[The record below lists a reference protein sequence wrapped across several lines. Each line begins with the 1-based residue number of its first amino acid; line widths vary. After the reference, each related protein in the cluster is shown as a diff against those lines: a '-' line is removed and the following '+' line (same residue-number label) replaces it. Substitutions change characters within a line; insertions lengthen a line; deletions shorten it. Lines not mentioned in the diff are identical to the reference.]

1 MDSKYR
7 IELADNS
14 KGSSNMDSN
23 SLGTVIKVIGVG
35 NGGCN
40 AVNRMI
46 EEGLQDVDFI
56 AMNTDKQALSRS
68 NAETKIVLGERVTQ
82 GLGAGTDPEK
92 GAEAARE
99 DIAKIEEIING
110 ANLVFIASSFGGGTG
125 TGASPV
131 VAEIAKKCGALTIGV
146 VTKPFKYEGKFK
158 MKKAE
163 AGIEKMFSVVDS
175 LIIIPNE
182 NLYDM
187 IDAENYGYT
196 EAFSVIDDILRQGV
210 QGISDIIT
218 KTGFGVNVDFAD
230 VKTMIELSNGR
241 AHLGIGIGKGEN
253 RIEKAI
259 SNAFENPLL
268 DVSSIRNSKGVLANI
283 VTPKDFALKEFE
295 RASEKISEYAH
306 EEANI
311 KIGTC
316 IDENLNDEIRV
327 TIVATGFDDN
337 CVKEEKEKNKIDDIE
352 NKDSETDEM
361 YKTKDNKN
369 IADDNNSDNS
379 SEIKIDKNENI
390 NDKLETENNFD
401 LKKDI
406 NKESVK
412 TSFSNINFANKFKNE
427 TFNNNYRENIN
438 KNIETENLYNNSND
452 SNNIENSNNYNNF
465 NNNEE
470 KTAEKSEYSV
480 FNRNVINNRIS
491 ENSEFDK
498 NEDNYSIGTAVAD
511 IEEAEELREVKKDNE
526 ISKQFPFQV
535 MSNEERKIHNDM
547 GAKSYIFGADTSSAS
562 TDYDNTPAFLRRDI
576 IARNVKKIRD

>member
-1 MDSKYR
+1 MDAKYR

-14 KGSSNMDSN
+14 KMNSNINSFN
-23 SLGTVIKVIGVG
+23 VSLGTVIKVIGVG

-46 EEGLQDVDFI
+46 EEKLNGVDFV

-92 GAEAARE
+92 GAEAAKE
-99 DIAKIEEIING
+99 DVAKIEEIING

-146 VTKPFKYEGKFK
+146 VTKPFKYEGKLK
-158 MKKAE
+158 MNRAE

-187 IDAENYGYT
+187 VDAENYGYT
-196 EAFSVIDDILRQGV
+196 EAFSIIDDILRQGV

-218 KTGFGVNVDFAD
+218 QTGFGVNVDFAD
-230 VKTMIELSNGR
+230 VRTMIALSNGR
-241 AHLGIGIGKGEN
+241 AHLGIGIGNGEN

-268 DVSSIRNSKGVLANI
+268 DVSSIKNSRGVLANI
-283 VTPKDFALKEFE
+283 VAPKDFGLKEYGE
-295 RASEKISEYAH
+295 AAEKINSYAH

-316 IDENLNDEIRV
+316 IDESLNDEIRV

-337 CVKEEKEKNKIDDIE
+337 CNKNNEAE
-352 NKDSETDEM
+352 NKDFESD
-361 YKTKDNKN
+361 KNDIKDNNIKN
-369 IADDNNSDNS
+369 DLNINNIIENNENNNSNETIIDNS
-379 SEIKIDKNENI
+379 KEIDLKDKEENI
-390 NDKLETENNFD
+390 NKVSF
-401 LKKDI
+401 
-406 NKESVK
+406 ESV
-412 TSFSNINFANKFKNE
+412 NFANKFKNQS
-427 TFNNNYRENIN
+427 
-438 KNIETENLYNNSND
+438 L
-452 SNNIENSNNYNNF
+452 NNYNINNAE

-470 KTAEKSEYSV
+470 EDFDKEEESIEKSEYTP
-480 FNRNVINNRIS
+480 FNKNIVNNQISKSANSIIDRN
-491 ENSEFDK
+491 EEF
-498 NEDNYSIGTAVAD
+498 YSRTIATEVAEAD
-511 IEEAEELREVKKDNE
+511 IDIKENEVKKEKPIFD
-526 ISKQFPFQV
+526 I
-535 MSNEERKIHNDM
+535 MSDEGMKIHNDL
-547 GAKSYIFGADTSSAS
+547 GAKSYIFGADTNSSA
-562 TDYDNTPAFLRRDI
+562 DYDEDTPAYLRRQI
-576 IARNVKKIRD
+576 IARNIRK

>member
-1 MDSKYR
+1 MDAKYR

-14 KGSSNMDSN
+14 KMNSNINSFN
-23 SLGTVIKVIGVG
+23 VSLGTVIKVIGVG

-46 EEGLQDVDFI
+46 EEKLNGVDFV

-92 GAEAARE
+92 GAEAAKE
-99 DIAKIEEIING
+99 DVAKIEEIING

-146 VTKPFKYEGKFK
+146 VTKPFKYEGKLK
-158 MKKAE
+158 MNRAE

-187 IDAENYGYT
+187 VDAENYGYT
-196 EAFSVIDDILRQGV
+196 EAFSIIDDILRQGV

-218 KTGFGVNVDFAD
+218 QTGFGVNVDFAD
-230 VKTMIELSNGR
+230 VRTMIALSNGR

-268 DVSSIRNSKGVLANI
+268 DVSSIKNSRGVLANI
-283 VTPKDFALKEFE
+283 VAPKDFGLKEYGE
-295 RASEKISEYAH
+295 AAEKINSYAH

-316 IDENLNDEIRV
+316 IDESLNDEIRV

-337 CVKEEKEKNKIDDIE
+337 CNKNNEAE
-352 NKDSETDEM
+352 NKDFESD
-361 YKTKDNKN
+361 KNDIKDNNIKN
-369 IADDNNSDNS
+369 DLNTNNIIENNENNNSNETIIDNS
-379 SEIKIDKNENI
+379 KEI
-390 NDKLETENNFD
+390 D
-401 LKKDI
+401 LKD
-406 NKESVK
+406 KE
-412 TSFSNINFANKFKNE
+412 
-427 TFNNNYRENIN
+427 ENIN
-438 KNIETENLYNNSND
+438 KVSFESVNFANQFKNQSLD
-452 SNNIENSNNYNNF
+452 NYNINNAE

-470 KTAEKSEYSV
+470 EDFDKEEESIEKSEYAP
-480 FNRNVINNRIS
+480 FNKNIVNNQISKSANSIIDRN
-491 ENSEFDK
+491 EEF
-498 NEDNYSIGTAVAD
+498 YSRTIATEVAEAD
-511 IEEAEELREVKKDNE
+511 IDIKENEVKKEKPIFD
-526 ISKQFPFQV
+526 I
-535 MSNEERKIHNDM
+535 MSDEGMKIHNDL
-547 GAKSYIFGADTSSAS
+547 GAKSYIFGADTNSSA
-562 TDYDNTPAFLRRDI
+562 DYDEDTPAYLRRQI
-576 IARNVKKIRD
+576 IARNIRK

>member
-14 KGSSNMDSN
+14 KMNSNINSFN
-23 SLGTVIKVIGVG
+23 VSLGTVIKVIGVG

-46 EEGLQDVDFI
+46 EEKLNGVDFV

-92 GAEAARE
+92 GAEAAKE
-99 DIAKIEEIING
+99 DVAKIEEIING

-146 VTKPFKYEGKFK
+146 VTKPFKYEGKLK
-158 MKKAE
+158 MNRAE

-187 IDAENYGYT
+187 VDAENYGYT
-196 EAFSVIDDILRQGV
+196 EAFSIIDDILRQGV

-218 KTGFGVNVDFAD
+218 QTGFGVNVDFAD
-230 VKTMIELSNGR
+230 VRTMIALSNGR

-268 DVSSIRNSKGVLANI
+268 DVSSIKNSRGVLANI
-283 VTPKDFALKEFE
+283 VAPKDFGLKEYGE
-295 RASEKISEYAH
+295 AAEKINSYAH
-306 EEANI
+306 EDANI

-316 IDENLNDEIRV
+316 IDESLNDEIRV

-337 CVKEEKEKNKIDDIE
+337 CNKNNEAE
-352 NKDSETDEM
+352 NKDFESD
-361 YKTKDNKN
+361 KNDIKDNNIKN
-369 IADDNNSDNS
+369 DLNTNNIIENNENNNSNETIIDNS
-379 SEIKIDKNENI
+379 KEIDLKDKEENI
-390 NDKLETENNFD
+390 NKVSF
-401 LKKDI
+401 
-406 NKESVK
+406 ESV
-412 TSFSNINFANKFKNE
+412 NFTNKFKNQSLD
-427 TFNNNYRENIN
+427 NYNIN
-438 KNIETENLYNNSND
+438 NAE
-452 SNNIENSNNYNNF
+452 
-465 NNNEE
+465 NNEE
-470 KTAEKSEYSV
+470 EDFDKEEESIEKSEYAP
-480 FNRNVINNRIS
+480 FNKNIVNNQISKSANSIIDRN
-491 ENSEFDK
+491 EEF
-498 NEDNYSIGTAVAD
+498 YSRTIATEVAEAD
-511 IEEAEELREVKKDNE
+511 IDIKENEVKKEKPIFD
-526 ISKQFPFQV
+526 I
-535 MSNEERKIHNDM
+535 MSDEGMKIHNDL
-547 GAKSYIFGADTSSAS
+547 GAKSYIFGADTNSSA
-562 TDYDNTPAFLRRDI
+562 DYDEDTPAYLRRQI
-576 IARNVKKIRD
+576 IARNIRK

>member
-14 KGSSNMDSN
+14 KMNSNINSFN
-23 SLGTVIKVIGVG
+23 VSLGTVIKVIGVG

-46 EEGLQDVDFI
+46 EEKLNGVDFV

-92 GAEAARE
+92 GAEAAKE
-99 DIAKIEEIING
+99 DVAKIEEIING

-146 VTKPFKYEGKFK
+146 VTKPFKYEGKLK
-158 MKKAE
+158 MNRAE
-163 AGIEKMFSVVDS
+163 SGIEKMFSVVDS

-187 IDAENYGYT
+187 VDAENYGYT
-196 EAFSVIDDILRQGV
+196 EAFSIIDDILRQGV

-218 KTGFGVNVDFAD
+218 QTGFGVNVDFAD
-230 VKTMIELSNGR
+230 VRTMIALSNGR

-268 DVSSIRNSKGVLANI
+268 DVSSIKNSRGVLANI
-283 VTPKDFALKEFE
+283 VAPKDFGLKEYGE
-295 RASEKISEYAH
+295 AAEKINSYAH

-316 IDENLNDEIRV
+316 IDESLNDEIRV

-337 CVKEEKEKNKIDDIE
+337 CNKNNEAE
-352 NKDSETDEM
+352 NKDFESD
-361 YKTKDNKN
+361 KNDIKDNNIKN
-369 IADDNNSDNS
+369 DLNINNIIENNENNNSNETIIDNS
-379 SEIKIDKNENI
+379 KEIDLKDKEENI
-390 NDKLETENNFD
+390 NKVSF
-401 LKKDI
+401 
-406 NKESVK
+406 ESV
-412 TSFSNINFANKFKNE
+412 NFANKFKNQS
-427 TFNNNYRENIN
+427 
-438 KNIETENLYNNSND
+438 L
-452 SNNIENSNNYNNF
+452 NNYNIN
-465 NNNEE
+465 NAENNEE
-470 KTAEKSEYSV
+470 EDFDKKEESIEKSEYAP
-480 FNRNVINNRIS
+480 FNKNIVNNQISKSANSIIDRN
-491 ENSEFDK
+491 EEF
-498 NEDNYSIGTAVAD
+498 YSRTIATEVAEAD
-511 IEEAEELREVKKDNE
+511 IDIKENEVKKEKPIFD
-526 ISKQFPFQV
+526 I
-535 MSNEERKIHNDM
+535 MSDEGMKIHNDL
-547 GAKSYIFGADTSSAS
+547 GAKSYIFGADTNSSA
-562 TDYDNTPAFLRRDI
+562 DYDEDTPAYLRRQI
-576 IARNVKKIRD
+576 IARNIRK

>member
-14 KGSSNMDSN
+14 KMNSNINSFN
-23 SLGTVIKVIGVG
+23 VSLGTVIKVIGVG

-46 EEGLQDVDFI
+46 EEKLNGVDFV

-92 GAEAARE
+92 GAEAAKE
-99 DIAKIEEIING
+99 DVAKIEEIING

-146 VTKPFKYEGKFK
+146 VTKPFKYEGKLK
-158 MKKAE
+158 MNRAE

-187 IDAENYGYT
+187 VDAENYGYT
-196 EAFSVIDDILRQGV
+196 EAFSIIDDILRQGV

-218 KTGFGVNVDFAD
+218 QTGFGVNVDFAD
-230 VKTMIELSNGR
+230 VRTMIALSNGR

-268 DVSSIRNSKGVLANI
+268 DVSSIKNSRGVLANI
-283 VTPKDFALKEFE
+283 VAPKDFGLKEYGE
-295 RASEKISEYAH
+295 ASEKINSYAH

-316 IDENLNDEIRV
+316 IDESLNDEIRV

-337 CVKEEKEKNKIDDIE
+337 CNKNNETE
-352 NKDSETDEM
+352 NKDFESD
-361 YKTKDNKN
+361 KNDIKDNNIKN
-369 IADDNNSDNS
+369 DLNTNNIIENNENNNSNETIIDNS
-379 SEIKIDKNENI
+379 KEIDLKDKEENI
-390 NDKLETENNFD
+390 NKVSF
-401 LKKDI
+401 
-406 NKESVK
+406 ESV
-412 TSFSNINFANKFKNE
+412 NFANKFKNQSLD
-427 TFNNNYRENIN
+427 NYNIN
-438 KNIETENLYNNSND
+438 NAE
-452 SNNIENSNNYNNF
+452 
-465 NNNEE
+465 NNEE
-470 KTAEKSEYSV
+470 EEDFDKEEESIEKSEYAP
-480 FNRNVINNRIS
+480 FNKNIVNNQISKSANSIIDRN
-491 ENSEFDK
+491 EEF
-498 NEDNYSIGTAVAD
+498 YSRTIATEVAEAD
-511 IEEAEELREVKKDNE
+511 IDIKENEVKKEKPIFD
-526 ISKQFPFQV
+526 I
-535 MSNEERKIHNDM
+535 MSDEGMKIHNDL
-547 GAKSYIFGADTSSAS
+547 GAKSYIFGADTNSSA
-562 TDYDNTPAFLRRDI
+562 DYDEDTPAYLRRQI
-576 IARNVKKIRD
+576 IARNIRK

>member
-14 KGSSNMDSN
+14 KMNSNINSFN
-23 SLGTVIKVIGVG
+23 VSLGTVIKVIGVG

-46 EEGLQDVDFI
+46 EEKLNGVDFV

-92 GAEAARE
+92 GAEAAKE
-99 DIAKIEEIING
+99 DVAKIEEIING

-146 VTKPFKYEGKFK
+146 VTKPFKYEGKLK
-158 MKKAE
+158 MNRAE

-187 IDAENYGYT
+187 VDAENYGYT
-196 EAFSVIDDILRQGV
+196 EAFSIIDDILRQGV

-218 KTGFGVNVDFAD
+218 QTGFGVNVDFAD
-230 VKTMIELSNGR
+230 VRTMIALSNGR

-268 DVSSIRNSKGVLANI
+268 DVSSIKNSRGVLANI
-283 VTPKDFALKEFE
+283 VAPKDFGLKEYGE
-295 RASEKISEYAH
+295 AAEKINSYAH

-316 IDENLNDEIRV
+316 IDESLNDEIRV

-337 CVKEEKEKNKIDDIE
+337 CNKNNEAE
-352 NKDSETDEM
+352 NKDFESD
-361 YKTKDNKN
+361 KNDIKDNNIKN
-369 IADDNNSDNS
+369 DLNINNIIENNENNNSNETIIDNS
-379 SEIKIDKNENI
+379 KEIDLKDKEENI
-390 NDKLETENNFD
+390 NKVSF
-401 LKKDI
+401 
-406 NKESVK
+406 ESV
-412 TSFSNINFANKFKNE
+412 NFANKFKNQSLD
-427 TFNNNYRENIN
+427 NYNIN
-438 KNIETENLYNNSND
+438 NAE
-452 SNNIENSNNYNNF
+452 

-470 KTAEKSEYSV
+470 EDFDKEEESIEKSEYAP
-480 FNRNVINNRIS
+480 FNKNIVNNQIS
-491 ENSEFDK
+491 KSANSIIDRKEEF
-498 NEDNYSIGTAVAD
+498 YSRTIATEVAEAD
-511 IEEAEELREVKKDNE
+511 IDIKENEVKKEKPIFD
-526 ISKQFPFQV
+526 I
-535 MSNEERKIHNDM
+535 MSDEGMKIHNDL
-547 GAKSYIFGADTSSAS
+547 GAKSYIFGADTNSSA
-562 TDYDNTPAFLRRDI
+562 DYDEDTPAYLRRQI
-576 IARNVKKIRD
+576 IARNIRK

>member
-1 MDSKYR
+1 MDAKYR

-14 KGSSNMDSN
+14 KMNSNINSFN
-23 SLGTVIKVIGVG
+23 VSLGTVIKVIGVG

-46 EEGLQDVDFI
+46 EEKLNGVDFV

-92 GAEAARE
+92 GAEAAKE
-99 DIAKIEEIING
+99 DVAKIEEIING

-146 VTKPFKYEGKFK
+146 VTKPFKYEGKLK
-158 MKKAE
+158 MNRAE

-187 IDAENYGYT
+187 VDAENYGYT
-196 EAFSVIDDILRQGV
+196 EAFSIIDDILRQGV

-218 KTGFGVNVDFAD
+218 QTGFGVNVDFAD
-230 VKTMIELSNGR
+230 VRTMIALSNGR

-268 DVSSIRNSKGVLANI
+268 DVSSIKNSRGVLANI
-283 VTPKDFALKEFE
+283 VAPKDFGLKEYGE
-295 RASEKISEYAH
+295 AAEKINSYAH

-316 IDENLNDEIRV
+316 IDESLNDEIRV

-337 CVKEEKEKNKIDDIE
+337 CNKNNEAENKNFESDKNDIKDNNIKNDLNTNNIIE
-352 NKDSETDEM
+352 NNE
-361 YKTKDNKN
+361 N
-369 IADDNNSDNS
+369 NNSNETIIDNS
-379 SEIKIDKNENI
+379 KEIDLKDKEENI
-390 NDKLETENNFD
+390 NKVSF
-401 LKKDI
+401 
-406 NKESVK
+406 ESV
-412 TSFSNINFANKFKNE
+412 NFANKFKNQS
-427 TFNNNYRENIN
+427 
-438 KNIETENLYNNSND
+438 L
-452 SNNIENSNNYNNF
+452 NNYNINNTE

-470 KTAEKSEYSV
+470 EDFDKEEESIEKSEYAP
-480 FNRNVINNRIS
+480 FNKNIVNNQISKSANSIIDRN
-491 ENSEFDK
+491 EEF
-498 NEDNYSIGTAVAD
+498 YSRTIATEVAEAD
-511 IEEAEELREVKKDNE
+511 IDIKENEVKKEKPIFD
-526 ISKQFPFQV
+526 I
-535 MSNEERKIHNDM
+535 MSDEGMKIHNDL
-547 GAKSYIFGADTSSAS
+547 GAKSYIFGADTNSSA
-562 TDYDNTPAFLRRDI
+562 DYDEDTPAYLRRQI
-576 IARNVKKIRD
+576 IARNIRK

>member
-14 KGSSNMDSN
+14 KMNSNINSFN
-23 SLGTVIKVIGVG
+23 VSLGTVIKVIGVG

-46 EEGLQDVDFI
+46 EEKLNGVDFV

-92 GAEAARE
+92 GAEAAKE
-99 DIAKIEEIING
+99 DVAKIEEIING

-146 VTKPFKYEGKFK
+146 VTKPFKYEGKLK
-158 MKKAE
+158 MNRAE

-187 IDAENYGYT
+187 VDAENYGYT
-196 EAFSVIDDILRQGV
+196 EAFSIIDDILRQGV

-218 KTGFGVNVDFAD
+218 QTGFGVNVDFAD
-230 VKTMIELSNGR
+230 VRTMIALSNGR

-268 DVSSIRNSKGVLANI
+268 DVSSIKNSRGVLANI
-283 VTPKDFALKEFE
+283 VAPKDFGLKEYGE
-295 RASEKISEYAH
+295 AAEKINSYAH

-316 IDENLNDEIRV
+316 IDESLNDEIRV

-337 CVKEEKEKNKIDDIE
+337 CNKNNEAE
-352 NKDSETDEM
+352 NKDFESD
-361 YKTKDNKN
+361 KNDIKDNNIKN
-369 IADDNNSDNS
+369 DLNTNNIIENNENNNSNETIIDNS
-379 SEIKIDKNENI
+379 KEIDLKDKEENI
-390 NDKLETENNFD
+390 NKVSF
-401 LKKDI
+401 
-406 NKESVK
+406 ESV
-412 TSFSNINFANKFKNE
+412 NFANKFKNQS
-427 TFNNNYRENIN
+427 
-438 KNIETENLYNNSND
+438 L
-452 SNNIENSNNYNNF
+452 NNYNINNTE

-470 KTAEKSEYSV
+470 EDFDKEEESIEKSEYV
-480 FNRNVINNRIS
+480 PFNKNIVNNQISKSANSIIDRN
-491 ENSEFDK
+491 EEF
-498 NEDNYSIGTAVAD
+498 YSRTIATEVAEAD
-511 IEEAEELREVKKDNE
+511 IDINIKENEVKKEKPIFD
-526 ISKQFPFQV
+526 I
-535 MSNEERKIHNDM
+535 MSDEGMKIHNDL
-547 GAKSYIFGADTSSAS
+547 GAKSYIFGADTNSSA
-562 TDYDNTPAFLRRDI
+562 DYDEDTPAYLRRQI
-576 IARNVKKIRD
+576 IARNIRK

>member
-14 KGSSNMDSN
+14 KMNSNINSFN
-23 SLGTVIKVIGVG
+23 VSLGTVIKVIGVG

-46 EEGLQDVDFI
+46 EEKLNGVDFV

-92 GAEAARE
+92 GAEAAKE
-99 DIAKIEEIING
+99 DVAKIEEIING

-146 VTKPFKYEGKFK
+146 VTKPFKYEGKLK
-158 MKKAE
+158 MNRAE

-187 IDAENYGYT
+187 VDAENYGYT
-196 EAFSVIDDILRQGV
+196 EAFSIIDDILRQGV

-218 KTGFGVNVDFAD
+218 QTGFGVNVDFAD
-230 VKTMIELSNGR
+230 VRTMIALSNGR

-268 DVSSIRNSKGVLANI
+268 DVSSIKNSRGVLANI
-283 VTPKDFALKEFE
+283 VAPKDFGLKEYGE
-295 RASEKISEYAH
+295 AAEKINSYAH

-316 IDENLNDEIRV
+316 IDESLNDEIRV

-337 CVKEEKEKNKIDDIE
+337 CNKNNEAE
-352 NKDSETDEM
+352 NKDFESD
-361 YKTKDNKN
+361 KNDIKDNNIKN
-369 IADDNNSDNS
+369 DLNTNNIIENNENNNSNETIIDNS
-379 SEIKIDKNENI
+379 KEIDLKDKEENI
-390 NDKLETENNFD
+390 NKVSF
-401 LKKDI
+401 
-406 NKESVK
+406 ESV
-412 TSFSNINFANKFKNE
+412 NFANKFKNQSLD
-427 TFNNNYRENIN
+427 NYNIN
-438 KNIETENLYNNSND
+438 NAE
-452 SNNIENSNNYNNF
+452 
-465 NNNEE
+465 NNEE
-470 KTAEKSEYSV
+470 EDFDKKEESIEKSEYAP
-480 FNRNVINNRIS
+480 FNKNIVNNQISKSANSIIDRN
-491 ENSEFDK
+491 EEF
-498 NEDNYSIGTAVAD
+498 YSRTIATEVAEAD
-511 IEEAEELREVKKDNE
+511 IDIKENEVKKEKPIFD
-526 ISKQFPFQV
+526 I
-535 MSNEERKIHNDM
+535 MSDEGMKIHNDL
-547 GAKSYIFGADTSSAS
+547 GAKSYIFGADTNSSA
-562 TDYDNTPAFLRRDI
+562 DYDEDTPAYLRRQI
-576 IARNVKKIRD
+576 IARNIRK

>member
-14 KGSSNMDSN
+14 KMNSNINSFN
-23 SLGTVIKVIGVG
+23 VSLGTVIKVIGVG

-46 EEGLQDVDFI
+46 EEKLNGVDFV

-92 GAEAARE
+92 GAEAAKE
-99 DIAKIEEIING
+99 DVAKIEEIING

-146 VTKPFKYEGKFK
+146 VTKPFKYEGKLK
-158 MKKAE
+158 MNRAE

-187 IDAENYGYT
+187 VNAENYGYT
-196 EAFSVIDDILRQGV
+196 EAFSIIDDILRQGV

-218 KTGFGVNVDFAD
+218 QTGFGVNVDFAD
-230 VKTMIELSNGR
+230 VRTMIALSNGR

-268 DVSSIRNSKGVLANI
+268 DVSSIKNSRGVLANI
-283 VTPKDFALKEFE
+283 VAPKDFGLKEYGE
-295 RASEKISEYAH
+295 AAEKINSYAH

-316 IDENLNDEIRV
+316 IDESLNDEIRV

-337 CVKEEKEKNKIDDIE
+337 CNKNNEAE
-352 NKDSETDEM
+352 NKDFESD
-361 YKTKDNKN
+361 KNDIKDNNIKN
-369 IADDNNSDNS
+369 DLNTNNIIENNENNNSNETIIDNS
-379 SEIKIDKNENI
+379 KEIDLKNKEENI
-390 NDKLETENNFD
+390 NKVSF
-401 LKKDI
+401 
-406 NKESVK
+406 ESV
-412 TSFSNINFANKFKNE
+412 NFANKFKNQSLD
-427 TFNNNYRENIN
+427 NYNIN
-438 KNIETENLYNNSND
+438 NAKNS
-452 SNNIENSNNYNNF
+452 
-465 NNNEE
+465 EE
-470 KTAEKSEYSV
+470 EDFDKEEESIEKSEYAP
-480 FNRNVINNRIS
+480 FNKNIVNNQISKSANSIIDRN
-491 ENSEFDK
+491 EEF
-498 NEDNYSIGTAVAD
+498 YSRTIATEVAEAD
-511 IEEAEELREVKKDNE
+511 IDIKENEVKKEKPIFD
-526 ISKQFPFQV
+526 I
-535 MSNEERKIHNDM
+535 MSDEGMKIHNDL
-547 GAKSYIFGADTSSAS
+547 GAKSYIFGADTNSSA
-562 TDYDNTPAFLRRDI
+562 DYDEDTPAYLRRQI
-576 IARNVKKIRD
+576 IARNIRK

>member
-14 KGSSNMDSN
+14 KMNSNINSFN
-23 SLGTVIKVIGVG
+23 VSLGTVIKVIGVG

-46 EEGLQDVDFI
+46 EEKLKGVDFV

-92 GAEAARE
+92 GAEAAKE
-99 DIAKIEEIING
+99 DVAKIEEIING

-146 VTKPFKYEGKFK
+146 VTKPFKYEGKLK
-158 MKKAE
+158 MNRAE

-187 IDAENYGYT
+187 VDAENYGYT
-196 EAFSVIDDILRQGV
+196 EAFSIIDDILRQGV

-218 KTGFGVNVDFAD
+218 QTGFGVNVDFAD
-230 VKTMIELSNGR
+230 VRTMIALSNGR

-268 DVSSIRNSKGVLANI
+268 DVSSIKNSRGVLANI
-283 VTPKDFALKEFE
+283 VAPKDFGLKEYGE
-295 RASEKISEYAH
+295 AAEKINSYAH

-316 IDENLNDEIRV
+316 IDESLNDEIRV
-327 TIVATGFDDN
+327 TIVATGFEDN
-337 CVKEEKEKNKIDDIE
+337 SNENNNME
-352 NKDSETDEM
+352 NKDSKSDKSDIKEDNTNTNNANNINNENNNSNKTITNKTEEINLNNLNEKKEPVITKFDFRKITSEDKSKND
-361 YKTKDNKN
+361 YKEDINNNIDNKN
-369 IADDNNSDNS
+369 NG
-379 SEIKIDKNENI
+379 
-390 NDKLETENNFD
+390 TENFND
-401 LKKDI
+401 SYK
-406 NKESVK
+406 KESNQSEQ
-412 TSFSNINFANKFKNE
+412 TAF
-427 TFNNNYRENIN
+427 N
-438 KNIETENLYNNSND
+438 KNIINNQIRESA
-452 SNNIENSNNYNNF
+452 NSINGNEEFNNYNN
-465 NNNEE
+465 
-470 KTAEKSEYSV
+470 YSV
-480 FNRNVINNRIS
+480 ETATEVAEADIKEEIKEVAKPIFDTIS
-491 ENSEFDK
+491 E
-498 NEDNYSIGTAVAD
+498 
-511 IEEAEELREVKKDNE
+511 EE
-526 ISKQFPFQV
+526 
-535 MSNEERKIHNDM
+535 MKIHNDM
-547 GAKSYIFGADTSSAS
+547 GAKNYIFGAGANSSI
-562 TDYDNTPAFLRRDI
+562 DYDETPAYLRRQI
-576 IARNVKKIRD
+576 IARNIRK

>member
-14 KGSSNMDSN
+14 KINSNIN
-23 SLGTVIKVIGVG
+23 SFNVSLVTVIKVIGVG

-46 EEGLQDVDFI
+46 EEKLNGVDFV

-92 GAEAARE
+92 GAEAAKE
-99 DIAKIEEIING
+99 DVAKIEEIING

-146 VTKPFKYEGKFK
+146 VTKPFKYEGKLK
-158 MKKAE
+158 MNRAE

-187 IDAENYGYT
+187 VDAENYGYT
-196 EAFSVIDDILRQGV
+196 EAFSIIDDILRQGV

-218 KTGFGVNVDFAD
+218 QTGFGVNVDFAD
-230 VKTMIELSNGR
+230 VRTMIALSNGR

-268 DVSSIRNSKGVLANI
+268 DVSSIKNSRGVLANI
-283 VTPKDFALKEFE
+283 VAPKDFGLKEYGE
-295 RASEKISEYAH
+295 AAEKINSYAH

-316 IDENLNDEIRV
+316 IDESLNDEIRV

-337 CVKEEKEKNKIDDIE
+337 CNKNNEAE
-352 NKDSETDEM
+352 NKDFESD
-361 YKTKDNKN
+361 KNDIKDNNIKN
-369 IADDNNSDNS
+369 DLNTNNIIENNENNNSNETIIDNS
-379 SEIKIDKNENI
+379 KEIDLKDKEENI
-390 NDKLETENNFD
+390 NNAE
-401 LKKDI
+401 
-406 NKESVK
+406 
-412 TSFSNINFANKFKNE
+412 
-427 TFNNNYRENIN
+427 
-438 KNIETENLYNNSND
+438 
-452 SNNIENSNNYNNF
+452 
-465 NNNEE
+465 NNEE
-470 KTAEKSEYSV
+470 DIDKEEESIEKSEYAP
-480 FNRNVINNRIS
+480 FNKNIVNNQISKSANSIIDRN
-491 ENSEFDK
+491 EEF
-498 NEDNYSIGTAVAD
+498 YSRTIATEVAEAD
-511 IEEAEELREVKKDNE
+511 IDIKENEVKKEKPIFD
-526 ISKQFPFQV
+526 I
-535 MSNEERKIHNDM
+535 MSDEGMKIHNDL
-547 GAKSYIFGADTSSAS
+547 GAKSYIFGADTNSSA
-562 TDYDNTPAFLRRDI
+562 DYDEDTPAYLRRQI
-576 IARNVKKIRD
+576 IARNIRK

>member
-14 KGSSNMDSN
+14 KMNSNINSFN
-23 SLGTVIKVIGVG
+23 VSLGTVIKVIGVG

-46 EEGLQDVDFI
+46 EEKLNGVDFV

-82 GLGAGTDPEK
+82 GLGAGTDPER
-92 GAEAARE
+92 GAEAAKE
-99 DIAKIEEIING
+99 DVAKIEEIING

-146 VTKPFKYEGKFK
+146 VTKPFKYEGKLK
-158 MKKAE
+158 MNRAE

-187 IDAENYGYT
+187 VDAENYGYT
-196 EAFSVIDDILRQGV
+196 EAFSIIDDILRQGV

-218 KTGFGVNVDFAD
+218 QTGFGVNVDFAD
-230 VKTMIELSNGR
+230 VRTMIALSNGR

-268 DVSSIRNSKGVLANI
+268 DVSSIKNSRGVLANI
-283 VTPKDFALKEFE
+283 VAPKDFGLKEYGE
-295 RASEKISEYAH
+295 AAEKINSYAH

-316 IDENLNDEIRV
+316 IDESLNDEIRV

-337 CVKEEKEKNKIDDIE
+337 CNKNNEAE
-352 NKDSETDEM
+352 NKDFESD
-361 YKTKDNKN
+361 KNDIKDNNIKN
-369 IADDNNSDNS
+369 DLNTNNIIENNENNNSNETIIDNS
-379 SEIKIDKNENI
+379 KEI
-390 NDKLETENNFD
+390 D
-401 LKKDI
+401 LKD
-406 NKESVK
+406 KE
-412 TSFSNINFANKFKNE
+412 
-427 TFNNNYRENIN
+427 ENIN
-438 KNIETENLYNNSND
+438 KVSFESVNFANQFKNQSLD
-452 SNNIENSNNYNNF
+452 NYNINNAE

-470 KTAEKSEYSV
+470 EEDFDKEEESIEKSEYAP
-480 FNRNVINNRIS
+480 FNKNIVNNQISKSANSIIDRN
-491 ENSEFDK
+491 EEF
-498 NEDNYSIGTAVAD
+498 YSRTIATEVAEAD
-511 IEEAEELREVKKDNE
+511 IDIKENEVKKEKPIFD
-526 ISKQFPFQV
+526 I
-535 MSNEERKIHNDM
+535 MSDEGMKIHNDL
-547 GAKSYIFGADTSSAS
+547 GAKSYIFGADTNSSA
-562 TDYDNTPAFLRRDI
+562 DYDEDTPAYLRRQI
-576 IARNVKKIRD
+576 IARNIRK

>member
-14 KGSSNMDSN
+14 KMNSNINSFN
-23 SLGTVIKVIGVG
+23 VSLGTVIKVIGVG

-46 EEGLQDVDFI
+46 EEKLNGVDFV

-68 NAETKIVLGERVTQ
+68 NAEIKIVLGERVTQ

-92 GAEAARE
+92 GAEAAKE
-99 DIAKIEEIING
+99 DVAKIEEIING

-146 VTKPFKYEGKFK
+146 VTKPFKYEGKLK
-158 MKKAE
+158 MNRAE

-187 IDAENYGYT
+187 VEAENYGYT
-196 EAFSVIDDILRQGV
+196 EAFSIIDDILRQGV

-218 KTGFGVNVDFAD
+218 QTGFGVNVDFAD
-230 VKTMIELSNGR
+230 VRTMIALSNGR

-268 DVSSIRNSKGVLANI
+268 DVSSIKNSRGVLANI
-283 VTPKDFALKEFE
+283 VAPKDFGLKEYGE
-295 RASEKISEYAH
+295 AAEKINSYAH

-316 IDENLNDEIRV
+316 IDESLNDEIRV

-337 CVKEEKEKNKIDDIE
+337 CNKNNEAE
-352 NKDSETDEM
+352 NKDFESD
-361 YKTKDNKN
+361 KNDIKDNNIKN
-369 IADDNNSDNS
+369 DLNINNIIENNENNNSNETIIDNS
-379 SEIKIDKNENI
+379 KEIDLKDKEENI
-390 NDKLETENNFD
+390 NKVSF
-401 LKKDI
+401 
-406 NKESVK
+406 ESV
-412 TSFSNINFANKFKNE
+412 NFANKFKNQS
-427 TFNNNYRENIN
+427 
-438 KNIETENLYNNSND
+438 L
-452 SNNIENSNNYNNF
+452 NNYNI
-465 NNNEE
+465 NNAENSEE
-470 KTAEKSEYSV
+470 EDFDKEEESIEKSEYAP
-480 FNRNVINNRIS
+480 FNKNIVNNQISKSANSIIDRN
-491 ENSEFDK
+491 EEF
-498 NEDNYSIGTAVAD
+498 YSRTIATEVAEAD
-511 IEEAEELREVKKDNE
+511 IDINIKENEVKKEKPIFD
-526 ISKQFPFQV
+526 I
-535 MSNEERKIHNDM
+535 MSDEGMKIHNDL
-547 GAKSYIFGADTSSAS
+547 GAKSYIFGADTNSSA
-562 TDYDNTPAFLRRDI
+562 DYDEDTPAYLRRQI
-576 IARNVKKIRD
+576 IARNIRK

>member
-14 KGSSNMDSN
+14 KMNSNINSFN
-23 SLGTVIKVIGVG
+23 VSLGTVIKVIGVG

-46 EEGLQDVDFI
+46 EEKLNGVDFV

-92 GAEAARE
+92 GAEAAKE
-99 DIAKIEEIING
+99 DVAKIEEIING

-146 VTKPFKYEGKFK
+146 VTKPFKYEGKLK
-158 MKKAE
+158 MNRAE

-187 IDAENYGYT
+187 VDAENYGYT
-196 EAFSVIDDILRQGV
+196 EAFSIIDDILRQGV

-218 KTGFGVNVDFAD
+218 QTGFGVNVDFAD
-230 VKTMIELSNGR
+230 VRTMIALSNGR

-268 DVSSIRNSKGVLANI
+268 DVSSIKNSRGVLANI
-283 VTPKDFALKEFE
+283 VAPKDFGLKEYGE
-295 RASEKISEYAH
+295 AAEKINSYAH

-316 IDENLNDEIRV
+316 IDESLNDEIRV

-337 CVKEEKEKNKIDDIE
+337 CNKNNEAE
-352 NKDSETDEM
+352 NKDFESD
-361 YKTKDNKN
+361 KNDIKDNNIKN
-369 IADDNNSDNS
+369 DLNTNNIIENNENNNSNETIIDNS
-379 SEIKIDKNENI
+379 KEIDLKDKEENI
-390 NDKLETENNFD
+390 NKVSF
-401 LKKDI
+401 
-406 NKESVK
+406 ESV
-412 TSFSNINFANKFKNE
+412 NFANKFKNQSLD
-427 TFNNNYRENIN
+427 NYNIN
-438 KNIETENLYNNSND
+438 NAE
-452 SNNIENSNNYNNF
+452 
-465 NNNEE
+465 NNEE
-470 KTAEKSEYSV
+470 EDFDKEEESIEKSEYV
-480 FNRNVINNRIS
+480 PFNKNIVNNQISKSANSIIDRN
-491 ENSEFDK
+491 EEF
-498 NEDNYSIGTAVAD
+498 YSRTIATEVAEAD
-511 IEEAEELREVKKDNE
+511 IDIKENEVKKEKPIFD
-526 ISKQFPFQV
+526 I
-535 MSNEERKIHNDM
+535 MSDEGMKIHNDL
-547 GAKSYIFGADTSSAS
+547 GAKSYIFGADTNSSA
-562 TDYDNTPAFLRRDI
+562 DYDEDTPAYLRRQI
-576 IARNVKKIRD
+576 IARNIRK

>member
-14 KGSSNMDSN
+14 KMNSNINSFN
-23 SLGTVIKVIGVG
+23 VSLGTVIKVIGVG

-46 EEGLQDVDFI
+46 EEKLNGVDFV

-92 GAEAARE
+92 GAEAAKE
-99 DIAKIEEIING
+99 DVAKIEEIING

-146 VTKPFKYEGKFK
+146 VTKPFKYEGKLK
-158 MKKAE
+158 MNRAE

-187 IDAENYGYT
+187 VDAENYGYT
-196 EAFSVIDDILRQGV
+196 EAFSIIDDILRQGV

-218 KTGFGVNVDFAD
+218 QTGFGVNVDFAD
-230 VKTMIELSNGR
+230 VRTMIALSNGR

-268 DVSSIRNSKGVLANI
+268 DVSSIKNSRGVLANI
-283 VTPKDFALKEFE
+283 VAPKDFGLKEYGE
-295 RASEKISEYAH
+295 AAEKINSYAH

-316 IDENLNDEIRV
+316 IDESLNDEIRV

-337 CVKEEKEKNKIDDIE
+337 CNKNNEAE
-352 NKDSETDEM
+352 NKDFESD
-361 YKTKDNKN
+361 KNDIKDNNIKN
-369 IADDNNSDNS
+369 DLNINNIIENNENNNSKETIIDNS
-379 SEIKIDKNENI
+379 KEIDLKDKEENI
-390 NDKLETENNFD
+390 NKVSF
-401 LKKDI
+401 
-406 NKESVK
+406 ESV
-412 TSFSNINFANKFKNE
+412 NFANKFKNQSLD
-427 TFNNNYRENIN
+427 NYNIN
-438 KNIETENLYNNSND
+438 NAE
-452 SNNIENSNNYNNF
+452 
-465 NNNEE
+465 NNEE
-470 KTAEKSEYSV
+470 EDFDKEEESIEKSEYAP
-480 FNRNVINNRIS
+480 FNKNIVNNQISKSANSIIDRN
-491 ENSEFDK
+491 EEF
-498 NEDNYSIGTAVAD
+498 YSRTIATEVAEAD
-511 IEEAEELREVKKDNE
+511 IDIKENEVKKEKPIFD
-526 ISKQFPFQV
+526 I
-535 MSNEERKIHNDM
+535 MSDEGMKIHNDL
-547 GAKSYIFGADTSSAS
+547 GAKSYIFGADTNSSA
-562 TDYDNTPAFLRRDI
+562 DYDEDTPAYLRRQI
-576 IARNVKKIRD
+576 IARNIRK

>member
-14 KGSSNMDSN
+14 KMNSNINSFN
-23 SLGTVIKVIGVG
+23 VSLGTVIKVIGVG

-46 EEGLQDVDFI
+46 EEKLNGVDFV

-92 GAEAARE
+92 GAEAAKE
-99 DIAKIEEIING
+99 DVAKIEEIING

-146 VTKPFKYEGKFK
+146 VTKPFKYEGKLK
-158 MKKAE
+158 MNRAE

-187 IDAENYGYT
+187 VDAENYGYT
-196 EAFSVIDDILRQGV
+196 EAFSIIDDILRQGV

-218 KTGFGVNVDFAD
+218 QTGFGVNVDFAD
-230 VKTMIELSNGR
+230 VRTMIALSNGR

-268 DVSSIRNSKGVLANI
+268 DVSSIKNSRGVLANI
-283 VTPKDFALKEFE
+283 VAPKDFGLKEYGE
-295 RASEKISEYAH
+295 AAEKINSYAH

-316 IDENLNDEIRV
+316 IDESLNDEIRV

-337 CVKEEKEKNKIDDIE
+337 CNKNNEAE
-352 NKDSETDEM
+352 NKDFESD
-361 YKTKDNKN
+361 KNDIKDNNIKN
-369 IADDNNSDNS
+369 DLNTNNIIENNENNNSNETIIDNS
-379 SEIKIDKNENI
+379 KEIDLKDKEENI
-390 NDKLETENNFD
+390 NKVSF
-401 LKKDI
+401 
-406 NKESVK
+406 ESV
-412 TSFSNINFANKFKNE
+412 NFANKFKNQS
-427 TFNNNYRENIN
+427 
-438 KNIETENLYNNSND
+438 L
-452 SNNIENSNNYNNF
+452 NNYNINNTE

-470 KTAEKSEYSV
+470 EYFDKEEESIEKSEYTP
-480 FNRNVINNRIS
+480 FNKNIVNNQISKSANSIIDRN
-491 ENSEFDK
+491 EEF
-498 NEDNYSIGTAVAD
+498 YSRTIATEVAEAD
-511 IEEAEELREVKKDNE
+511 IDIKENEVKKEKPIFD
-526 ISKQFPFQV
+526 I
-535 MSNEERKIHNDM
+535 MSDEGMKIHNDL
-547 GAKSYIFGADTSSAS
+547 GAKSYIFGADTNSSA
-562 TDYDNTPAFLRRDI
+562 DYDEDTPAYLRRQI
-576 IARNVKKIRD
+576 IARNIRK

>member
-14 KGSSNMDSN
+14 KMNSNINSFN
-23 SLGTVIKVIGVG
+23 VSLGTVIKVIGVG

-46 EEGLQDVDFI
+46 EEKLNGVDFV

-92 GAEAARE
+92 GAEAAKE
-99 DIAKIEEIING
+99 DVAKIEEIING

-146 VTKPFKYEGKFK
+146 VTKPFKYEGKLK
-158 MKKAE
+158 MNRAE

-187 IDAENYGYT
+187 VDAENYGYT
-196 EAFSVIDDILRQGV
+196 EAFSIIDDILRQGV

-218 KTGFGVNVDFAD
+218 QTGFGVNVDFAD
-230 VKTMIELSNGR
+230 VRTMIALSNGR

-268 DVSSIRNSKGVLANI
+268 DVSSIKNSRGVLANI
-283 VTPKDFALKEFE
+283 VAPKDFGLKEYGE
-295 RASEKISEYAH
+295 AAEKINSYAH

-316 IDENLNDEIRV
+316 IDESLNDEIRV

-337 CVKEEKEKNKIDDIE
+337 CNKNNEAE
-352 NKDSETDEM
+352 NKDFESD
-361 YKTKDNKN
+361 KNDIKDNNIKN
-369 IADDNNSDNS
+369 DLNTNNIIENNENNNSNETIIDNS
-379 SEIKIDKNENI
+379 KEIDLKDKEENI
-390 NDKLETENNFD
+390 NKVSF
-401 LKKDI
+401 
-406 NKESVK
+406 ESV
-412 TSFSNINFANKFKNE
+412 NFANKFKNQS
-427 TFNNNYRENIN
+427 
-438 KNIETENLYNNSND
+438 L
-452 SNNIENSNNYNNF
+452 NNYNINDAE
-465 NNNEE
+465 NNEE
-470 KTAEKSEYSV
+470 EGFDKEEESIEKSEYTP
-480 FNRNVINNRIS
+480 FNKNIVNNQISKSANSIIDRN
-491 ENSEFDK
+491 EEF
-498 NEDNYSIGTAVAD
+498 YSRTIATEVAEAD
-511 IEEAEELREVKKDNE
+511 IDIKENEVKKEKPIFD
-526 ISKQFPFQV
+526 I
-535 MSNEERKIHNDM
+535 MSDEGMKIHNDL
-547 GAKSYIFGADTSSAS
+547 GAKSYIFGADTNSSA
-562 TDYDNTPAFLRRDI
+562 DYDEDTPAYLRRQI
-576 IARNVKKIRD
+576 IARNIRK

>member
-14 KGSSNMDSN
+14 KMNSNINSFN
-23 SLGTVIKVIGVG
+23 VSLGTVIKVIGVG

-46 EEGLQDVDFI
+46 EEKLNGVDFV

-92 GAEAARE
+92 GAEAAKE
-99 DIAKIEEIING
+99 DVAKIEEIING

-146 VTKPFKYEGKFK
+146 VTKPFKYEGKLK
-158 MKKAE
+158 MNRAE

-187 IDAENYGYT
+187 VDAENYGYT
-196 EAFSVIDDILRQGV
+196 EAFSIIDDILRQGV

-218 KTGFGVNVDFAD
+218 QTGFGVNVDFAD
-230 VKTMIELSNGR
+230 VRTMIALSNGR

-268 DVSSIRNSKGVLANI
+268 DVSSIKNSRGVLANI
-283 VTPKDFALKEFE
+283 VAPKDFGLKEYGE
-295 RASEKISEYAH
+295 AAEKINSYAH

-316 IDENLNDEIRV
+316 IDESLNDEIRV

-337 CVKEEKEKNKIDDIE
+337 CNKNNEAE
-352 NKDSETDEM
+352 NKDFESD
-361 YKTKDNKN
+361 KNDIKDNNIKN
-369 IADDNNSDNS
+369 DLNTNNIIENNENNNSNETIIDNS
-379 SEIKIDKNENI
+379 KEIDLKDKEENI
-390 NDKLETENNFD
+390 NKVSF
-401 LKKDI
+401 
-406 NKESVK
+406 ESV
-412 TSFSNINFANKFKNE
+412 NFANKFKNQSLD
-427 TFNNNYRENIN
+427 NYNIN
-438 KNIETENLYNNSND
+438 NAE
-452 SNNIENSNNYNNF
+452 
-465 NNNEE
+465 NNEE
-470 KTAEKSEYSV
+470 EDFDKEEAIEKSEYAP
-480 FNRNVINNRIS
+480 FNKNIVNNQISRSANSIIDRN
-491 ENSEFDK
+491 EEF
-498 NEDNYSIGTAVAD
+498 YSRTIATEVAEAD
-511 IEEAEELREVKKDNE
+511 IDIKENEVKKEKPIFD
-526 ISKQFPFQV
+526 I
-535 MSNEERKIHNDM
+535 MSDEGMKIHNDL
-547 GAKSYIFGADTSSAS
+547 GAKSYIFGADTNSSA
-562 TDYDNTPAFLRRDI
+562 DYDEDTPAYLRRQI
-576 IARNVKKIRD
+576 IARNIRK

>member
-14 KGSSNMDSN
+14 KMNSNINSFN
-23 SLGTVIKVIGVG
+23 VSLGTVIKVIGVG

-46 EEGLQDVDFI
+46 EEKLNGVDFV

-92 GAEAARE
+92 GAEAAKE
-99 DIAKIEEIING
+99 DVAKIEEIING

-146 VTKPFKYEGKFK
+146 VTKPFKYEGKLK
-158 MKKAE
+158 MNRAE

-187 IDAENYGYT
+187 VDAENYGYT
-196 EAFSVIDDILRQGV
+196 EAFSIIDDILRQGV

-218 KTGFGVNVDFAD
+218 QTGFGVNVDFAD
-230 VKTMIELSNGR
+230 VRTMIALSNGR

-268 DVSSIRNSKGVLANI
+268 DVSSIKNSRGVLANI
-283 VTPKDFALKEFE
+283 VAPKDFGLKEYGE
-295 RASEKISEYAH
+295 AAEKINSYAH

-316 IDENLNDEIRV
+316 IDESLNDEIRV

-337 CVKEEKEKNKIDDIE
+337 CNKNNEAENKYFESDKNDIKDNNIKNDLNTNNIIE
-352 NKDSETDEM
+352 NIENNE
-361 YKTKDNKN
+361 N
-369 IADDNNSDNS
+369 NNSNETIIDNS
-379 SEIKIDKNENI
+379 KEIDLKDKEENI
-390 NDKLETENNFD
+390 NKVSF
-401 LKKDI
+401 
-406 NKESVK
+406 ESV
-412 TSFSNINFANKFKNE
+412 NFANKFKNQS
-427 TFNNNYRENIN
+427 
-438 KNIETENLYNNSND
+438 L
-452 SNNIENSNNYNNF
+452 NNYNIN
-465 NNNEE
+465 NAENNEE
-470 KTAEKSEYSV
+470 EDFDKEEESIEKSEYAP
-480 FNRNVINNRIS
+480 FNKNIVNNQISKSANSIIDRN
-491 ENSEFDK
+491 EEF
-498 NEDNYSIGTAVAD
+498 YSRTIATEVAEAD
-511 IEEAEELREVKKDNE
+511 INIKDNEVKKEKPIFD
-526 ISKQFPFQV
+526 I
-535 MSNEERKIHNDM
+535 MSDEGMKIHNDL
-547 GAKSYIFGADTSSAS
+547 GAKSYIFGADTNSSA
-562 TDYDNTPAFLRRDI
+562 DYDEDTPAYLRRQI
-576 IARNVKKIRD
+576 IARNIRK

>member
-14 KGSSNMDSN
+14 KMNSNINSFN
-23 SLGTVIKVIGVG
+23 VSLGTVIKVIGVG

-46 EEGLQDVDFI
+46 EEKLNGVDFV

-92 GAEAARE
+92 GAEAAKE
-99 DIAKIEEIING
+99 DVAKIEEIING

-146 VTKPFKYEGKFK
+146 VTKPFKYEGKLK
-158 MKKAE
+158 MNRAE
-163 AGIEKMFSVVDS
+163 SGIEKMFSVVDS

-187 IDAENYGYT
+187 VDAENYGYT
-196 EAFSVIDDILRQGV
+196 EAFSIIDDILRQGV

-218 KTGFGVNVDFAD
+218 QTGFGVNVDFAD
-230 VKTMIELSNGR
+230 VRTMIALSNGR

-268 DVSSIRNSKGVLANI
+268 DVSSIKNSRGVLANI
-283 VTPKDFALKEFE
+283 VAPKDFGLKEYGE
-295 RASEKISEYAH
+295 AAEKINSYAH

-316 IDENLNDEIRV
+316 IDESLNDEIRV

-337 CVKEEKEKNKIDDIE
+337 CNKNNEAE
-352 NKDSETDEM
+352 NKDFESD
-361 YKTKDNKN
+361 KNDIKDNNIKN
-369 IADDNNSDNS
+369 DLNINNIIENNENNNSNETIIDNS
-379 SEIKIDKNENI
+379 KEIDLKNKEENI
-390 NDKLETENNFD
+390 NKVSF
-401 LKKDI
+401 
-406 NKESVK
+406 ESV
-412 TSFSNINFANKFKNE
+412 NFANKFKNQSLD
-427 TFNNNYRENIN
+427 NYNIN
-438 KNIETENLYNNSND
+438 NAE
-452 SNNIENSNNYNNF
+452 
-465 NNNEE
+465 NNEE
-470 KTAEKSEYSV
+470 EDFDKEEESIEKSEYAP
-480 FNRNVINNRIS
+480 FNKNIVNNQISKSANSIIDRN
-491 ENSEFDK
+491 EEF
-498 NEDNYSIGTAVAD
+498 YSRTIATEVAEAD
-511 IEEAEELREVKKDNE
+511 IDIKENEVKKEKPIFD
-526 ISKQFPFQV
+526 I
-535 MSNEERKIHNDM
+535 MSDEGMKIHNDL
-547 GAKSYIFGADTSSAS
+547 GAKSYIFGADTNSSA
-562 TDYDNTPAFLRRDI
+562 DYDEDTPAYLRRQI
-576 IARNVKKIRD
+576 IARNIRK

>member
-14 KGSSNMDSN
+14 KMNSNINSFN
-23 SLGTVIKVIGVG
+23 VSLGTVIKVIGVG

-46 EEGLQDVDFI
+46 EEKLNGVDFV

-92 GAEAARE
+92 GAEAAKE
-99 DIAKIEEIING
+99 DVAKIEEIING

-146 VTKPFKYEGKFK
+146 VTKPFKYEGKLK
-158 MKKAE
+158 MNRAE

-187 IDAENYGYT
+187 VDAENYGYT
-196 EAFSVIDDILRQGV
+196 EAFSIIDDILRQGV

-218 KTGFGVNVDFAD
+218 QTGFGVNVDFAD
-230 VKTMIELSNGR
+230 VRTMIALSNGR

-268 DVSSIRNSKGVLANI
+268 DVSSIKNSRGVLANI
-283 VTPKDFALKEFE
+283 VAPKDFGLKEYGE
-295 RASEKISEYAH
+295 AAEKINSYAH

-316 IDENLNDEIRV
+316 IDESLNDEIRV

-337 CVKEEKEKNKIDDIE
+337 CNKNNEAE
-352 NKDSETDEM
+352 NKDFESD
-361 YKTKDNKN
+361 KNDIKDNNIKN
-369 IADDNNSDNS
+369 DLNTNNIIENNENNNSNETIIDNS
-379 SEIKIDKNENI
+379 KEIDLKDKEENI
-390 NDKLETENNFD
+390 NKVSF
-401 LKKDI
+401 
-406 NKESVK
+406 ESV
-412 TSFSNINFANKFKNE
+412 NFANKFKNQS
-427 TFNNNYRENIN
+427 
-438 KNIETENLYNNSND
+438 L
-452 SNNIENSNNYNNF
+452 NNYNI
-465 NNNEE
+465 NNAENSEE
-470 KTAEKSEYSV
+470 EDFDKEEESIEKSEYTP
-480 FNRNVINNRIS
+480 FNKNIVNNQISKSANSIIDRN
-491 ENSEFDK
+491 EEF
-498 NEDNYSIGTAVAD
+498 YSRTIATEVAEAD
-511 IEEAEELREVKKDNE
+511 IDIKENEVKKEKPIFD
-526 ISKQFPFQV
+526 I
-535 MSNEERKIHNDM
+535 MSDEGMKIHNDL
-547 GAKSYIFGADTSSAS
+547 GAKSYIFGADTNSSA
-562 TDYDNTPAFLRRDI
+562 DYDEDTPAYLRRQI
-576 IARNVKKIRD
+576 IARNIRK